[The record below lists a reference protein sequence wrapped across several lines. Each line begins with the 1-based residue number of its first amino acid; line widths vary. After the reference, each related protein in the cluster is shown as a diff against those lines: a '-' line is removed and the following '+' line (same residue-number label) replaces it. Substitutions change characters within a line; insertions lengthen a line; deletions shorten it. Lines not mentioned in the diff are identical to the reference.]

1 LNGAQSRRRIRLA
14 AGLALGLGLALAAAG
29 AAEARSV
36 TVRWRFSAPERA
48 AGFRVHLGPRP
59 GVYTHTIDVGKP
71 APDGDGVFRVSIEV
85 PDHEPVF
92 LAVSAYGERGE
103 ESARSNEGV
112 RAPGPADADGGAA
125 QRLGTPGQPRV
136 VRP

>member
-1 LNGAQSRRRIRLA
+1 LNGPESRRRRRLA
-14 AGLALGLGLALAAAG
+14 AGLALGLGLAAAG
-29 AAEARSV
+29 AAEARSL
-36 TVRWRFSAPERA
+36 TLRWRFSAPERA
-48 AGFRVHLGPRP
+48 AGFRVHVGSRP

-71 APDGDGVFRVSIEV
+71 APDADGVFRASIEV

-103 ESARSNEGV
+103 ESARSNESV
-112 RAPGPADADGGAA
+112 RAPGPADTEASAA
-125 QRLGTPGQPRV
+125 PRLGTPGRPRV